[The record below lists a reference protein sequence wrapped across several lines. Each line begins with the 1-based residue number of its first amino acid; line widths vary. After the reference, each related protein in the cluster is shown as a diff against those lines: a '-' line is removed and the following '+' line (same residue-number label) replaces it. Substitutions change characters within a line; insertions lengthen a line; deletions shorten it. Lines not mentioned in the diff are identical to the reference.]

1 MKTGVSVIILTKNES
16 KHIKRCL
23 DSLLNFTDQIFIV
36 DSFSSDS
43 TIEIAESLG
52 VKIYK
57 NKWINY
63 AKQFQWG
70 LDNCP
75 IKTGWVM
82 RMDAD
87 EYVTSKLALEI
98 KDKLKKID
106 DEVSGLYIKR
116 RVYFKNKWIKYGG
129 KYPEWL
135 LRIWRHKEGFIEER
149 WMDEHIVLK
158 NGKTEKLKF
167 DLIDENLNNIGWW
180 TEKHNNYATR
190 EAIDLLNLR
199 HNFLSNSELKAS
211 LFGEQEQRKRY
222 LKNVYSRMPLF
233 IRPFIYFSWRYF
245 FKFGFLDGKQGL
257 IWHFL
262 QGFWYR
268 FLVDTKV
275 YEIEK
280 KSKKSGMSII
290 RVLEKEYGYKEVSL
304 IKF

>member
-1 MKTGVSVIILTKNES
+1 MERGVSVIILTKNEQ
-16 KHIKRCL
+16 KHIRRCL
-23 DSLLNFTDQIFIV
+23 ESLLSFTNQIFIV

-57 NKWINY
+57 NKWVNY

-75 IKTGWVM
+75 IKTDWVM

-87 EYVTSKLALEI
+87 EYVTSKLAIEI
-98 KDKLKKID
+98 QDKLKTIDNKI
-106 DEVSGLYIKR
+106 SGLYIKR
-116 RVYFKNKWIKYGG
+116 RVHFKNKWIRFGG

-135 LRIWRHKEGFIEER
+135 LRVWRHKEGFIEER

-158 NGKTEKLKF
+158 KGETEKLKF
-167 DLIDENLNNIGWW
+167 DLVDENLNNISWW

-199 HNFLSNSELKAS
+199 YNFYPNSELKAS

-222 LKNVYSRMPLF
+222 LKNVYAKIPLF
-233 IRPFIYFSWRYF
+233 VRPFIYFSWRYF

-275 YEIEK
+275 YEIEN
-280 KSKKSGMSII
+280 KSKKNGVPIV
-290 RVLEKEYGYKEVSL
+290 RVLEEDYGYK
-304 IKF
+304 KQKQ

>member
-1 MKTGVSVIILTKNES
+1 MERGVSVIILTKNEQ
-16 KHIKRCL
+16 KHIRRCL
-23 DSLLNFTDQIFIV
+23 ESLLSFTNQIFIV

-57 NKWINY
+57 NKWVNY

-75 IKTGWVM
+75 IKTDWVM

-87 EYVTSKLALEI
+87 EYVTSKLAIEI
-98 KDKLKKID
+98 QDKLKTIDNKI
-106 DEVSGLYIKR
+106 SGLYIKR
-116 RVYFKNKWIKYGG
+116 RVHFKNKWIRFGG

-135 LRIWRHKEGFIEER
+135 LRVWRHKEGFIEER

-158 NGKTEKLKF
+158 KGETEKLKF
-167 DLIDENLNNIGWW
+167 DLVDENLNNISWW

-199 HNFLSNSELKAS
+199 YNFYPNSELKAS

-222 LKNVYSRMPLF
+222 LKNVYAKTPLF
-233 IRPFIYFSWRYF
+233 VRPFIYFSWRYF

-275 YEIEK
+275 YEIEN
-280 KSKKSGMSII
+280 KSKKNGVPIV
-290 RVLEKEYGYKEVSL
+290 RVLEEDYGYK
-304 IKF
+304 KQKQ